1 MLFGLPV
8 SLTDRDREALTP
20 CGQTEGWEL
29 SNDTIDLKGGQA
41 ESQSLAEGMSWGP
54 FPGGE
59 QYVIMGMG
67 NSQLFSPER
76 CPVKQRCLT
85 DSQATI

>member
-20 CGQTEGWEL
+20 CGQGEGWEL
-29 SNDTIDLKGGQA
+29 SNDAIDPKGGQA
-41 ESQSLAEGMSWGP
+41 ESQSFAEGKVSWGP

-59 QYVIMGMG
+59 QYVIMGG
-67 NSQLFSPER
+67 EELLVLQPREVPCGAEL
-76 CPVKQRCLT
+76 LH
-85 DSQATI
+85 